1 MFGGLGIYRDGLMF
15 GLVVD
20 GDVYLKADG
29 EAAALFTAA
38 GSEPFRYEKA
48 GRAVAMSYYRLPEE
62 ALDEADA
69 LVRWAEI
76 AYECA
81 RRAGAA
87 KAKKRKPKTISR
99 RPRPS
104 AA

>member
-1 MFGGLGIYRDGLMF
+1 MFGGQGIYRDGLMF
-15 GLVVD
+15 GLVAD

-29 EAAALFTAA
+29 EAAALFGAA

-48 GRAVAMSYYRLPEE
+48 GRAVTMSYYRLPDQ
-62 ALDEADA
+62 ALDDPDA
-69 LVRWAEI
+69 LVRWAGI
-76 AYECA
+76 AFECA

-87 KAKKRKPKTISR
+87 KRKPKKISR